1 MRLLQRYILWELL
14 RTFAFL
20 LGAITVLL
28 VFVGVFQEMSESG
41 LGPADALKLLPF
53 IVPSLLPFTI
63 PATLLLTVTVVY
75 GRMAGDKEIT
85 AAKAAGINLL
95 ALLWP
100 SFLLGAVL
108 SIASLFLSDQVI
120 PWAVTNI
127 RRAVAQSVEN
137 IFLDMLRTRHVVN
150 SKERGLS
157 ITVMGVD
164 GRTLILPTFQYA
176 PHGHE
181 AVTVQAEEGV
191 LEFDLQNQQV
201 MLHLVHGNIDSPGRA
216 KIAFDRADRSFPM
229 PHKIRPRKS
238 RHLSIRE
245 IRDQENGLT
254 TNLDRSRNR
263 RDIETAL
270 AIPLGEFDRLTSSD
284 ASQYAK
290 ERDQYKTNL
299 AKLLTEVHNR
309 FALSTS
315 CLFFV
320 LLGGPFAIVQ
330 GRRQFLTSFLLCFL
344 PILLLYYP
352 IVLLMINLSKT
363 SVLPP
368 WSVWTG
374 NVLLLAVALSILRK
388 VLRH

>member
-14 RTFAFL
+14 RTFVFL
-20 LGAITVLL
+20 LGVITVLL
-28 VFVGVFQEMSESG
+28 VFVGVFQEMGESG
-41 LGPADALKLLPF
+41 LGPGAALQLLPY
-53 IVPSLLPFTI
+53 IVPSLLPLTI

-85 AAKAAGINLL
+85 AAKSAGINLL

-108 SIASLFLSDQVI
+108 SISSLVLSDQVI

-127 RRAVAQSVEN
+127 RRAVAESVEN

-150 SKERGLS
+150 NEERGLS
-157 ITVMGVD
+157 ITVMGID
-164 GRTLILPTFQYA
+164 GRRLILPTFQYS
-176 PHGHE
+176 PPGHE
-181 AVTVQAEEGV
+181 AITMQAEEGV
-191 LEFDLQNQQV
+191 LEFDLQRQQV

-216 KIAFDRADRSFPM
+216 KISFDRADRSFPL
-229 PHKIRPRKS
+229 PHKIRPPKT

-245 IRDQENGLT
+245 IRRREARLT
-254 TNLDRSRNR
+254 TNLERSRDQ

-270 AIPLGEFDRLTSSD
+270 AIPLGSFGQLVSSAALQYDTERRLQRIS
-284 ASQYAK
+284 
-290 ERDQYKTNL
+290 L
-299 AKLLTEVHNR
+299 AKFRTEVHNR

-352 IVLLMINLSKT
+352 IVLLTINLSKR
-363 SVLPP
+363 SELPP
-368 WSVWTG
+368 WTVWTG
-374 NVLLLAVALSILRK
+374 NVLMLLMALAILRK